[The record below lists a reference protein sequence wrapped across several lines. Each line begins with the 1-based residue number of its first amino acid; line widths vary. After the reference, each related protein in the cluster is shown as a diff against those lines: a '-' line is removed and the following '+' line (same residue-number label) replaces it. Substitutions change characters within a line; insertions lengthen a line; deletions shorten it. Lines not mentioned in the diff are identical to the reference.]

1 MSHNIEITA
10 DGKAQFV
17 GAREPAWHRLGT
29 IFEDQDGI
37 TVAKVLETL
46 DCGRIETVP
55 VFGEYAALDTEGV
68 ATVRIPDPSRKMT
81 VRVRES
87 GEIKPLGVVKQRYQV
102 VDEAQAFGFVDNIVD
117 ADEGIVSS
125 AGLLDEGRRAFCCL
139 KLPTNILVGGVD
151 AVDMYLFIVTSH
163 DGSLATTA
171 AVTPIRVVCQ
181 NTVTAG
187 LQAAVSGFKIRHT
200 SNALGRIAQAREAL
214 KISYSTV
221 DEWTALT
228 EALVAVKVD
237 KKKYESMV
245 KVMLPAPAKDAA
257 KQSVTAYDQA
267 YGTLMG
273 LWGADTQ
280 TDIKN
285 TAWGAYNCFVEYG
298 DWFRGTRGAEDALAQ
313 QFLTSLTSGHG
324 SVRTLADYKDKA
336 LQVVKAKAGVKV

>member
-1 MSHNIEITA
+1 MSHDIEITA

-37 TVAKVLETL
+37 TVSKVLETL

-55 VFGEYAALDTEGV
+55 VFGEYVALDAEG
-68 ATVRIPDPSRKMT
+68 AETVRVPDPTRKMT

-87 GEIKPLGVVKQRYQV
+87 GITPLGVVKQAYQV
-102 VDEAQAFGFVDNIVD
+102 VDEAQAFAFIDNIVD
-117 ADEGIVSS
+117 ADEAIVSS
-125 AGLLDEGRRAFCCL
+125 AGLLDGGRRAFCCL
-139 KLPTNILVGGVD
+139 KLPTNVLVGGVD

-163 DGSLATTA
+163 DGSLATTG

-187 LQAAVSGFKIRHT
+187 LRAAVSGFKIRHT

-214 KISYSTV
+214 EISYATV
-221 DEWTALT
+221 DEWQA
-228 EALVAVKVD
+228 EVENLVNVKVD
-237 KKKYESMV
+237 KKKYEAMV
-245 KVMLPAPAKDAA
+245 KVMFPAPAKDAA
-257 KQSVTAYDQA
+257 KQALTAHENTWE
-267 YGTLMG
+267 TLMG

-280 TDIKN
+280 SDIKN
-285 TAWGAYNCFVEYG
+285 TAWGAYNAFVEYG
-298 DWFRGTRGAEDALAQ
+298 DWFRGTRGADDALAQ

-324 SVRTLADYKDKA
+324 SVRALADYKDRA
-336 LQVVKAKAGVKV
+336 LQVVKAKAGLTK